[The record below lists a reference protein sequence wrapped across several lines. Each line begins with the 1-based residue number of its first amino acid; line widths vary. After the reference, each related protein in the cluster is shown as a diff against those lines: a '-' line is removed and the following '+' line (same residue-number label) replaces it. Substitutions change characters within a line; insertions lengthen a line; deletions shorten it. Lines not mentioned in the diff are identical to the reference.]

1 MNLDTTHVARELDRH
16 AITET
21 SAEQSGL
28 TVVIPVFNEEEA
40 IEGTLHRVINV
51 LREFGWQYEVI
62 VVNDGST
69 DRTASLLR
77 HALARGDVRIIE
89 HPSNTGY
96 GAALKTGVRYAR
108 FPWIAIVDADGTYPL
123 EQLPHLGKF
132 IRDADMVVGARFGA
146 QTQPRGV
153 RGIARN
159 LLRGFAQWL
168 THRKIPDLNSGL
180 RIFRRDVAER
190 FLRILPDG
198 FSFTST
204 ITLAMLT
211 QGYRV
216 HFEPIRYYQRI
227 GRSKIRPVRD
237 TFNFFRLIVRTSIY
251 FAPLRVFM
259 PVAMVFFTVFLA
271 MLSWD
276 VFVSRNLTEHTL
288 IFLTAATQL
297 GFFALLADMIDK
309 RCG

>member
-1 MNLDTTHVARELDRH
+1 MSLDTTTVARELDRH
-16 AITET
+16 EATEH

-28 TVVIPVFNEEEA
+28 TVVIPVFNEEQA

-69 DRTASLLR
+69 DRTATLLR
-77 HALARGDVRIIE
+77 HALARGDVRIVE
-89 HPSNTGY
+89 HPRNLGY

-108 FPWIAIVDADGTYPL
+108 YPWIAIVDADGTYPL
-123 EQLPHLGKF
+123 EQIPHLGKF
-132 IRDADMVVGARFGA
+132 VRDADMVVGARFGA
-146 QTQPRGV
+146 QVQPRGV

-180 RIFRRDVAER
+180 RIFRREVAER

-237 TFNFFRLIVRTSIY
+237 TLNFVRLIVRTSIY

-259 PVAMVFFTVFLA
+259 PAALVFFIVFLS

-288 IFLTAATQL
+288 MFLTAAAQL